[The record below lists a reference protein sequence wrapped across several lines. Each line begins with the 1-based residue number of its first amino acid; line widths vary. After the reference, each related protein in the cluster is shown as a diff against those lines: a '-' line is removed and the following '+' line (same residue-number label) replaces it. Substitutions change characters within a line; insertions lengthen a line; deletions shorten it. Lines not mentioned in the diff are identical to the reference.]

1 LSLAIPLV
9 LRTLHI
15 SNDLS
20 EGEIMVKKVVLYAR
34 VSTDR
39 QTCENQLL
47 ELRNTALKCGYEIV
61 SEFVDEGISG
71 SKGRTQ
77 RPALDSMLKLA
88 TKRKFDMVMV
98 WSIDRLGRSL
108 QNLVEILSDLQS
120 MKIDLY
126 FLQQSMDTSTPSGRM
141 MFSVFGALS
150 EYERCLIRERVCA
163 GLQLAK
169 NKGVKLGRPSTL
181 TEELVQTVKLLKQ
194 NGLSVRQICKNVRC
208 GVGTY
213 YAAIN
218 Q

>member
-1 LSLAIPLV
+1 MA
-9 LRTLHI
+9 
-15 SNDLS
+15 
-20 EGEIMVKKVVLYAR
+20 KKVVLYAR

-39 QTCENQLL
+39 QTCENQLF
-47 ELRNTALKCGYEIV
+47 ELRVVALKCGYDIV
-61 SEFVDEGISG
+61 AEFIDEGISG
-71 SKGRTQ
+71 STGRTQ

-108 QNLVEILSDLQS
+108 QNLVEILGELQS

-126 FLQQSMDTSTPSGRM
+126 FLQQGMDTSTPSGRM

-163 GLQLAK
+163 GLQLARS
-169 NKGVKLGRPSTL
+169 KGVKLGRPSTL
-181 TEELVQTVKLLKQ
+181 TDDIVYKIKSLKQ
-194 NGLSVRQICKNVRC
+194 EGFSVRKICKNVGC

-218 Q
+218 M